1 MPQGCEGEPN
11 DMFIYKP
18 WNLTQVM
25 EACQV
30 SSDTHAAQ
38 ILSLVVCPH
47 AKPLVTA
54 GQVWCRASP
63 TLDRAPVRWR
73 AAALLVQHC
82 LQQWQPW
89 CDTYARLAHLC
100 HASLA

>member
-30 SSDTHAAQ
+30 RSDVLAAQ
-38 ILSLVVCPH
+38 ILSLVV
-47 AKPLVTA
+47 
-54 GQVWCRASP
+54 
-63 TLDRAPVRWR
+63 
-73 AAALLVQHC
+73 
-82 LQQWQPW
+82 
-89 CDTYARLAHLC
+89 
-100 HASLA
+100 